1 MGEWVVGGEVSDRNR
16 GSQIASQAGWKFY
29 LHNYRGVFLSR
40 PHGDEKISAIE
51 FHSLGKILFPM

>member
-1 MGEWVVGGEVSDRNR
+1 MVGGGEVSVRNG
-16 GSQIASQAGWKFY
+16 GSQTSHAGWKFY
-29 LHNYRGVFLSR
+29 LHNYRGVFLLR